1 MKINELKRIA
11 EENDYESTDHH
22 ICGELILSRREE
34 KYGDVINT
42 ITISKI
48 TKGYIAINNTFSD
61 SKDLKMFKAS
71 IEFAETPIED
81 REEEKKFYAK
91 HRHLVDFFTYDPVYL
106 NYDARNKKIYVYDKK
121 QTDLI
126 QTQFTLKEYEEIK
139 KKFNTDLADFELI
152 EVKDEN

>member
-1 MKINELKRIA
+1 MKIDELKRIA
-11 EENDYESTDHH
+11 KENDYELTDHH

-81 REEEKKFYAK
+81 REEEKKFWIQHK
-91 HRHLVDFFTYDPVYL
+91 FMVSKNLLPVNLVWNKL
-106 NYDARNKKIYVYDKK
+106 KDAYRSINLKVDNHIY
-121 QTDLI
+121 QA
-126 QTQFTLKEYEEIK
+126 QFTFKEYEGIK
-139 KKFNTDLADFELI
+139 KKLNTDLKDFELV
-152 EVKDEN
+152 EVKEWP